1 MSAVERLSR
10 FVDALLGDRRPRR
23 YPAEDEEAAAMIAAA
38 ALKAARPGAD
48 LPRPE
53 FIAELEHKLSREMA
67 GEVAAAPAWS
77 RRRILQMGGAVAA
90 ALAAGVGV
98 DRVIQRPDVTPSP
111 QASSSDLALRNGRW
125 VAVMPAAAV
134 APEHAVRFSA
144 GAVEGF
150 VINRG
155 GRLQALS
162 AVCTHMGCIVR
173 FNSARGSLDC
183 PCHGASFA
191 LDGSPINHDYLQ
203 SLPRLASRLTAGMVE
218 VMVNK
223 EA

>member
-1 MSAVERLSR
+1 MKPTVRLAQ
-10 FVDALLGDRRPRR
+10 FVDALLRERRPPR
-23 YPAEDEEAAAMIAAA
+23 YPAENEEAQAMMAAA
-38 ALKAARPGAD
+38 ALKSARPGAD

-53 FIAELEHKLSREMA
+53 FIQELEKRLAREMESS
-67 GEVAAAPAWS
+67 GSKAPQWS
-77 RRRILQMGGAVAA
+77 RRRLLQLSGAAAAAVAA
-90 ALAAGVGV
+90 GIGL
-98 DRVIQRPDVTPSP
+98 DRVVQHSDSSTPI
-111 QASSSDLALRNGRW
+111 AGHDMVLDHGRW
-125 VAVMPAAAV
+125 VAVVSAAAV

-155 GRLQALS
+155 GRLSAVS
-162 AVCTHMGCIVR
+162 AVCTHMGCIIR
-173 FNSARGSLDC
+173 FNSARGTLDC

-203 SLPRLASRLTAGMVE
+203 SLTRLQSRVNGDMIE
-218 VMVNK
+218 VRVNQ